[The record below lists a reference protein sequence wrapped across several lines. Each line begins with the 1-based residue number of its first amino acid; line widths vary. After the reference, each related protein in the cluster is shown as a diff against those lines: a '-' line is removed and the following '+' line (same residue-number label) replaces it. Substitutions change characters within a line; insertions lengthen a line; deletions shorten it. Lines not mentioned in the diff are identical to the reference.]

1 MSSAPHR
8 SAAII
13 LVMGAL
19 GVASL
24 TFAADEPEHHRIVSA
39 HLAEVLAAARP
50 AFKPPAEATVTPTPP
65 PENSLPPRAN
75 DIVRLPQMVV
85 REPKLP
91 NETEVLTPKGLAER
105 EMKHYFGPRDGLD
118 RGVLN
123 AVTVAGLWKK
133 IPILGQ
139 LLGCP
144 IPSMTNEE
152 RAMMYYRE
160 DERIRQMSEFGE
172 LLRLTRASGDSTSA
186 DKIKKEATDTFI
198 RKE

>member
-1 MSSAPHR
+1 
-8 SAAII
+8 
-13 LVMGAL
+13 MGAF

-24 TFAADEPEHHRIVSA
+24 TFAADEPEHHRIVSS

-50 AFKPPAEATVTPTPP
+50 AFKPAAATVTPTATPD
-65 PENSLPPRAN
+65 NSLPPRAN

-91 NETEVLTPKGLAER
+91 NEAEVLTPKGLAER
-105 EMKHYFGPRDGLD
+105 EMKHYFGPRDGFD

-123 AVTVAGLWKK
+123 VVTVAGLWKK

-144 IPSMTNEE
+144 IPSMTNED

-160 DERIRQMSEFGE
+160 DERIRQMTEFGE
-172 LLRLTRASGDSTSA
+172 LMRLTRASGDSASA
-186 DKIKKEATDTFI
+186 DKIKKEATDTFM